1 MTSYDIPRGNG
12 KELGD
17 ILVTLRKHLLD
28 HSRKLCDPYV
38 LQVGDGLQYRV
49 REVLKDLEELHRNGE
64 YIMYAEK
71 EEE

>member
-1 MTSYDIPRGNG
+1 HVM
-12 KELGD
+12 KQ
-17 ILVTLRKHLLD
+17 
-28 HSRKLCDPYV
+28 CDPRV
-38 LQVGDGLQYRV
+38 IQVGDGLQYRV